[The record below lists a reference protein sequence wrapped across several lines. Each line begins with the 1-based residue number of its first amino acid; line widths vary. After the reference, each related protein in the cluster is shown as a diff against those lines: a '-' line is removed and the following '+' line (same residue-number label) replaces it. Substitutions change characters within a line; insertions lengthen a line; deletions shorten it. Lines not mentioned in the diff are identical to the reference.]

1 MIIYNIFILAL
12 RKLKINLMILNYLYV
27 MAGAAIGGLLRYV
40 VADVVQKN
48 SKIIFPFGTLTVN
61 ILGSFLLGFI
71 IFFLGE
77 REIISPELR
86 LFLTVGICG
95 GFTTFSTFSYE
106 TLVLLQTAEFFQAL
120 QNILLNVVLSV
131 AAVYLAYLLSKIF

>member
-1 MIIYNIFILAL
+1 
-12 RKLKINLMILNYLYV
+12 MILNYFYV
-27 MAGAAIGGLLRYV
+27 MAGAAIGGLLRYF
-40 VADVVQKN
+40 VADVVQRN

-77 REIISPELR
+77 REIISPEIR
-86 LFLTVGICG
+86 LFLTVGVCG

-106 TLVLLQTAEFFQAL
+106 TLALLQAAEFLWATY
-120 QNILLNVVLSV
+120 NILLNVILSIV
-131 AAVYLAYLLSKIF
+131 AIYLAYLLSKIL

>member
-1 MIIYNIFILAL
+1 RNA
-12 RKLKINLMILNYLYV
+12 
-27 MAGAAIGGLLRYV
+27 
-40 VADVVQKN
+40 
-48 SKIIFPFGTLTVN
+48 KIIFPFGTLTVN

-106 TLVLLQTAEFFQAL
+106 TLVLIQEAQFLYATM
-120 QNILLNVVLSV
+120 NILLNVILSLF
-131 AAVYLAYLLSKIF
+131 AIYLAYFLSKIF

>member
-1 MIIYNIFILAL
+1 
-12 RKLKINLMILNYLYV
+12 MILNYFYV
-27 MAGAAIGGLLRYV
+27 MAGAALGGLLRYV
-40 VADVVQKN
+40 VADLVQRN

-61 ILGSFLLGFI
+61 ILGSFLLGLI

-106 TLVLLQTAEFFQAL
+106 TLALIQSAEFLQAAY
-120 QNILLNVVLSV
+120 NILLNVILSV
-131 AAVYLAYLLSKIF
+131 AAVYLAYLLSKIL

>member
-1 MIIYNIFILAL
+1 M
-12 RKLKINLMILNYLYV
+12 LNYFYV
-27 MAGAAIGGLLRYV
+27 IAGAAIGGLLRYV
-40 VADVVQKN
+40 VADVVQRN
-48 SKIIFPFGTLTVN
+48 AKIIFPFGTLTVN

-106 TLVLLQTAEFFQAL
+106 TLVLIQEAQFLYASM
-120 QNILLNVVLSV
+120 NILLNVILSLF
-131 AAVYLAYLLSKIF
+131 AIYLAYFLSKIF

>member
-1 MIIYNIFILAL
+1 M
-12 RKLKINLMILNYLYV
+12 LNYFYV
-27 MAGAAIGGLLRYV
+27 IAGAAIGGLLRYV
-40 VADVVQKN
+40 VADVVQRN
-48 SKIIFPFGTLTVN
+48 AKIIFPFGTLTVN
-61 ILGSFLLGFI
+61 ILGSFMLGFI

-106 TLVLLQTAEFFQAL
+106 TLVLIQEAQFLYATM
-120 QNILLNVVLSV
+120 NILLNIILSLF
-131 AAVYLAYLLSKIF
+131 AIYLAYLLSKIL

>member
-1 MIIYNIFILAL
+1 M
-12 RKLKINLMILNYLYV
+12 LNYFYV
-27 MAGAAIGGLLRYV
+27 IAGAAIGGLLRYV
-40 VADVVQKN
+40 VADVVQRN
-48 SKIIFPFGTLTVN
+48 AKIIFPFGTLTVN

-106 TLVLLQTAEFFQAL
+106 TLVLIQEAQFLYATI
-120 QNILLNVVLSV
+120 NILLNVILSLF
-131 AAVYLAYLLSKIF
+131 AIYLAYFLSKIF

>member
-1 MIIYNIFILAL
+1 M
-12 RKLKINLMILNYLYV
+12 LNYFYV
-27 MAGAAIGGLLRYV
+27 IAGAAIGGLLRYV
-40 VADVVQKN
+40 VADVVQRN
-48 SKIIFPFGTLTVN
+48 AKIIFPFGTLTVN

-106 TLVLLQTAEFFQAL
+106 TLVLIQEAQFLYATM
-120 QNILLNVVLSV
+120 NILLNIILSLF
-131 AAVYLAYLLSKIF
+131 AIYLAYLLSKIL